1 MDIYTMLAFVKT
13 MKYGKKHKSGGLLIE
28 AEPEIEMYIS
38 FTCKKCGKKLKTP
51 VQHGKGEYVI
61 CNKC

>member
-1 MDIYTMLAFVKT
+1 

-28 AEPEIEMYIS
+28 VEPATEMYIS
-38 FTCKKCGKKLKTP
+38 FTCKKCGEKLKTP